1 MRWGPPATLPD
12 FVPLPFNHVEL
23 GSSPLWSA
31 AMGAAPCSVDEL
43 LDLGNGQLQRS
54 TRSPRIHVLGP
65 LGQLG
70 LAVPP
75 GLALLLRAT
84 NWVFTHYPAQLHKN
98 FHQK

>member
-23 GSSPLWSA
+23 GSSPLWSV

-54 TRSPRIHVLGP
+54 TRSPQDTRAGTLGP
-65 LGQLG
+65 
-70 LAVPP
+70 ARTCCPSRP
-75 GLALLLRAT
+75 GPSPES
-84 NWVFTHYPAQLHKN
+84 N
-98 FHQK
+98 